1 MLFVILPR
9 RRSSTSSESS
19 GIRSTTRRRRPSG
32 TKRSSIGDWRVRTP
46 RRSVAGPRRRR
57 AFSVRSDL
65 FVLGEAEA
73 DIDEAFRWYEA
84 KRVGL
89 GRKCVDEVDSAFARA
104 LEAPSTFPVAYR
116 NLRRIV
122 LKRFPYLVYFRAHDE
137 LVQIFSVL
145 HGRRD
150 RQRLRRRSVLP

>member
-1 MLFVILPR
+1 MMNSPLDR
-9 RRSSTSSESS
+9 MTAR
-19 GIRSTTRRRRPSG
+19 GIVTKTFT
-32 TKRSSIGDWRVRTP
+32 TKRKGYDQ
-46 RRSVAGPRRRR
+46 A
-57 AFSVRSDL
+57 
-65 FVLGEAEA
+65 
-73 DIDEAFRWYEA
+73 
-84 KRVGL
+84 
-89 GRKCVDEVDSAFARA
+89 EVDGFLVTVARA

-122 LKRFPYLVYFRAHDE
+122 LKRFPHLVYFRAHDE